1 MLWKNT
7 LIKNNI
13 MKASYRKI
21 KNGFYP
27 VIIFNDK
34 SRMTHKVLCCNK
46 ELATN
51 LAQNV
56 IIGIEKY
63 QKNEKGEEKKEYV

>member
-1 MLWKNT
+1 
-7 LIKNNI
+7 
-13 MKASYRKI
+13 
-21 KNGFYP
+21 
-27 VIIFNDK
+27 
-34 SRMTHKVLCCNK
+34 MTHKVLCCNK